1 MGLAGVLQA
10 GLGTLR
16 GENQD
21 IGDGF
26 TLSKPLGGTSLFL
39 LETTKKIQV
48 IFSTPSLSGF

>member
-10 GLGTLR
+10 GLGILR

-21 IGDGF
+21 IRDGF
-26 TLSKPLGGTSLFL
+26 ALSKPLGGTSLFL